1 MNRILV
7 RIASVCPRWRIRI
20 NVTGQQIPCRYAGGV
35 FADQGYED
43 PRTAWLIIFST
54 IEALSRRLADLESL
68 VLGAQARERTSYPPP
83 AGPVGPPNPPSFSP
97 DQKPTI
103 SPYGNHGGV
112 KHLDRVSRDES
123 TEEDM
128 LTPH

>member
-7 RIASVCPRWRIRI
+7 RIVFVCRRWRTEL

-35 FADQGYED
+35 FADQGYGD

-54 IEALSRRLADLESL
+54 IEALNRRLADLESL
-68 VLGAQARERTSYPPP
+68 VLATQVRERTSHPPP
-83 AGPVGPPNPPSFSP
+83 AAPVGPPNPPSISP

-103 SPYGNHGGV
+103 SPYGNHGV
-112 KHLDRVSRDES
+112 KPPDRVSGD
-123 TEEDM
+123 
-128 LTPH
+128 